1 MMTRVPFRTPAEQAE
16 NVALVA
22 AHLRDGGLIAYPTET
37 VYGFGC
43 ALREDALAALAELKS
58 REGHKP
64 FLILARE
71 SSELRGLR
79 WTTAARTLAAAF
91 WPGPLTLALGAEPG
105 AYPQAVVSPQG
116 TVAARLSPHEGVL
129 AILRALDAPITS
141 TSANLPGM
149 PPARSA
155 DEAAAVVDA
164 MNAGD
169 RVQVLDG
176 GELPISAPSTLV
188 DCSREPPRVL
198 RAGALSMETLRG
210 VVPEIDDG
218 R

>member
-1 MMTRVPFRTPAEQAE
+1 MMTRVPFRTPAEQAK
-16 NVALVA
+16 NVTAVA
-22 AHLRDGGLIAYPTET
+22 DHLRDGGLIAYPTET

-43 ALREDALAALAELKS
+43 ALRDDALTALVELKS

-64 FLILARE
+64 FLILAHE
-71 SSELRGLR
+71 LSELRGLR
-79 WTTAARTLAAAF
+79 WTAAARTLAAAF
-91 WPGPLTLALGAEPG
+91 WPGPLTLALEAEAG
-105 AYPQAVVSPQG
+105 AYPPAVVSPQG
-116 TVAARLSPHEGVL
+116 TVAARLSPHEGVR

-141 TSANLPGM
+141 TSANLPGR

-164 MNAGD
+164 MEAGD
-169 RVQVLDG
+169 RVWVLDG

-188 DCSREPPRVL
+188 DCSRERPRVV
-198 RAGALSMETLRG
+198 RAGALPMEVLRH